1 MLQGNSLWSRIDKNK
16 NESTEDGER
25 GRGEGGEG
33 KGRGKDEE
41 GLHAEEYIPC
51 LATISIGQDRKNT
64 IEGSS
69 ATDKDYPTRQNDK

>member
-1 MLQGNSLWSRIDKNK
+1 MEPHRQKQ
-16 NESTEDGER
+16 NESTEDREREKRR
-25 GRGEGGEG
+25 GRGKGEG
-33 KGRGKDEE
+33 WEAGNKE